1 MCHSTGNLGLIYT
14 REPAHGNLFG
24 NDKSY
29 NEKYHYNTGLISADK
44 YLI

>member
-1 MCHSTGNLGLIYT
+1 MEISLEMI
-14 REPAHGNLFG
+14 
-24 NDKSY
+24 KSY